1 MAGLSAALNF
11 ARASLATVAGQ
22 TAVASRNVSNAG
34 NTDYA
39 RKQATISSLT
49 AGMIAVTGQTRST
62 DSLLL
67 DKLMSATANAEA
79 GAALLDGLKRLAATV
94 GDPES
99 SLSPAGVLGKFQ
111 QAMQLYEQNP
121 ADATRAQGAAQAA
134 NALVRSLNDAAATI
148 QSVRND
154 ADKGIADATSKIN
167 ALLQQFKTVNDAI
180 TSSAGNVADANEN
193 MDTRDRLA
201 REISELIGVRI
212 VRRPNND
219 MALYTD
225 SGVTL
230 FETDPRTVSFQP
242 SGSLTP
248 GQAGNALFVDG
259 VDVTSPASPMA
270 LQGGQIFGLAKLR
283 DETTVQY
290 QRQMDEIARGL
301 ITSFAETDQ
310 SATPTLPAATGLFT
324 WPGAPSIPAGGVI
337 VDGLAASIRVNAAI
351 DPMQGGQPSR
361 LRDGGV
367 NGAAYLANTTGASGF
382 SARLSKLVQSF
393 SDMQAFDPAAL
404 LEPQSNLRAF
414 ATQSTG
420 WIEQKRQEAA
430 TAAELQAS
438 VRTRASDALQKVTG
452 VSIDEEMSQLLQ
464 LERSYQASSKLIST
478 VDQMFASLLQAVG

>member
-34 NTDYA
+34 NTDYS
-39 RKQATISSLT
+39 RKQANISSLS

-62 DSLLL
+62 DSRLLE
-67 DKLMSATANAEA
+67 KLLSATANAEA
-79 GAALLDGLKRLAATV
+79 GASLLAGLKRLSETV

-99 SLSPAGVLGKFQ
+99 SLSPAGVLGRFQ

-121 ADATRAQGAAQAA
+121 GDAARAQSAVQAA

-148 QSVRND
+148 QSVRNE
-154 ADKGIADATSKIN
+154 ADGSIADATTKIN
-167 ALLQQFKTVNDAI
+167 DLLQQFKKVNDAI
-180 TSSAGNVADANEN
+180 TSASGNVAELNEN
-193 MDTRDRLA
+193 MDTRDKLA
-201 REISELIGVRI
+201 RDISEMMGVRI

-242 SGSLTP
+242 TLSLTP
-248 GQAGNALFVDG
+248 GQSGNAVFVDG

-270 LQGGQIFGLAKLR
+270 LQGGSIFGLVKLR

-310 SATPTLPAATGLFT
+310 SAVPALPAATGLFT
-324 WPGAPSIPAGGVI
+324 WPGAPGIPPSGTVI
-337 VDGLAASIRVNAAI
+337 NGLASSIRVNAAI
-351 DPMQGGQPSR
+351 DPAQGGQPSR

-367 NGAAYLANTTGASGF
+367 NGAAYLANTTGAAGF
-382 SARLSKLVQSF
+382 ADRLSKLVQGF
-393 SDMQAFDPAAL
+393 SDVQAFDPAAL
-404 LEPQSNLRAF
+404 LDTQTSLRAF

-420 WIEQKRQEAA
+420 WIEARRQEAS
-430 TAAELQAS
+430 TASQLQAS
-438 VRTRASDALQKVTG
+438 IKTRAYDALQKVTG

-478 VDQMFASLLQAVG
+478 VDQMFASLLQAVA